1 MGYLPV
7 NTAGIRLMIDGV
19 NYSNELIS
27 FDVSDDSIIG
37 SSIITTNG
45 TIVLA
50 QTPTGL
56 AVNDYNN
63 SVFYT
68 GQIVELDIKQPN
80 GEFVRHPRGYLIVKS
95 SNYNTESK
103 EITIDVGCC
112 LSLALNYEDLIKDD
126 PANPNFITQLKSFT
140 DANYYNKLPADQE
153 YDANVIANLL
163 TAEGA
168 CIYQDRWGYIQ
179 KINIF
184 GSSGILASNVTSN
197 YKFTASDVQT
207 CLSLTPQAD
216 EQSTVQAV
224 RVTFDYD
231 LFGRG
236 EGTNFTP
243 YTTDAEYTAA
253 NTCDA
258 SGTSDV
264 DEDIAIA
271 QVENPSYEFITT
283 RSEFI
288 TSETVTITTKK
299 YNGPG
304 KQISQDRVE
313 VWVTKRDYLRDYFT
327 AYVEYL
333 QNNPVNPSDTTESIV
348 LAAENIF
355 HLHSIL
361 TSLTVTDY
369 YYGSGGEQIKQ
380 IKSDSTLGA
389 AWEETEAVIE
399 SIAGPTG
406 SLANASY
413 WFSVWSRVAQQ
424 STTTNLYF
432 PTYTEE
438 IVVEYDYQAQATG
451 DPWYKKTIRRSGGN
465 LANPDQQDYMK
476 DLDECAPEDQR
487 TENREYIAR
496 ENLALPTGLPYI
508 TFSNNGLSGLQVN
521 RFEIIEDYT
530 YPLSYAEAKS
540 LESETSYKNHVDKY
554 ALITLAKTTLDRYGF
569 TIQEALRAEF
579 YSWYPGYPYR
589 LLLESE
595 NRAFYMRITGA
606 TWSVNQNEAVCSFES
621 MMVSEYSGHAGYPTL
636 SNSQLQYLL
645 PEVISATSSNNSIA
659 NHEATL
665 GNSVRSVTVTVTP
678 SPSPTPPP
686 SPVSVAVTSLPTI
699 NPVLLKPL
707 LSIAQPIVF
716 TLPVR
721 PSIVAASLIPLTP
734 TPGPVAIQFNLPI
747 TLSFSSI
754 PINFGTITAPINS
767 LNMGTILTPNT
778 QAINLGTITAPTL

>member
-7 NTAGIRLMIDGV
+7 NTAGIRLMIGGV

-50 QTPTGL
+50 QTLTGL

-126 PANPNFITQLKSFT
+126 PGNPNFITQLKSFT
-140 DANYYNKLPADQE
+140 DANYYNKLPNDQE
-153 YDANVIANLL
+153 YDVNVIANLL

-231 LFGRG
+231 LVGRG

-243 YTTDAEYTAA
+243 YATDAEYTAA
-253 NTCDA
+253 NTCSASGA

-264 DEDIAIA
+264 DVDIAIA
-271 QVENPSYEFITT
+271 QVENPSFEFIATK
-283 RSEFI
+283 SEFI
-288 TSETVTITTKK
+288 TSTTKTITTKR

-313 VWVTKRDYLRDYFT
+313 VWVTKRDYLREYFT

-333 QNNPVNPSDTTESIV
+333 LNNPIFILDNVESIV
-348 LAAENIF
+348 KSAESIF
-355 HLHSIL
+355 GLDKIR
-361 TSLTVTDY
+361 TSVTVTDY
-369 YYGSGGEQIKQ
+369 YYGSGGEQRKQ
-380 IKSDSTLGA
+380 IKSDYTLGA
-389 AWEETEAVIE
+389 AWEETEDVIL
-399 SIAGPTG
+399 SIAG
-406 SLANASY
+406 SSASASY
-413 WFSVWSRVAQQ
+413 WFSVWQRVAQQ
-424 STTTNLYF
+424 STTTNRYL
-432 PTYTEE
+432 PTYTVEE
-438 IVVEYDYQAQATG
+438 VVDYDFQAQGTG
-451 DPWYKKTIRRSGGN
+451 DPWYKKTIRKSGGN

-476 DLDECAPEDQR
+476 NLDECAPEGQR
-487 TENREYIAR
+487 TEDREYIVR
-496 ENLALPTGLPYI
+496 ENLALPTGLSYI
-508 TFSNNGLSGLQVN
+508 AFSNNGLSGLQVN

-554 ALITLAKTTLDRYGF
+554 ALIALAKTTLDRYGF

-595 NRAFYMRITGA
+595 NRAFYMRITGV

-645 PEVISATSSNNSIA
+645 PEVVSATSSNNSIA

-665 GNSVRSVTVTVTP
+665 GNSVRSVTVTP

-686 SPVSVAVTSLPTI
+686 SPVAVAVTSLPTI
-699 NPVLLKPL
+699 SPVSLKPL

-747 TLSFSSI
+747 ALSFSSI

-778 QAINLGTITAPTL
+778 QAIDFGTITAPTL